1 MNDKSIRFFILLLVI
16 IYVLSPVDALPGPI
30 DDVVVMLLAPKFIRS
45 DPDE

>member
-1 MNDKSIRFFILLLVI
+1 MNDKSIRFFILLAVI

-30 DDVVVMLLAPKFIRS
+30 DDVIVMFLAPKLIRS

>member
-1 MNDKSIRFFILLLVI
+1 MNDQSIRFFILLLVI